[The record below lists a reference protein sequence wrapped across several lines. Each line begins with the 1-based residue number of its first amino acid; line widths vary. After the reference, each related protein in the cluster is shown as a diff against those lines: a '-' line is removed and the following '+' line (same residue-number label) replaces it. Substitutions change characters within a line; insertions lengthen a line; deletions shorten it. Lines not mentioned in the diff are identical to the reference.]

1 MQKGN
6 FMFYEILDFHYKNE
20 QPELAFENDCDSAE
34 QCIDMFISM
43 LVDLIGEVDEHDQLV
58 IDKLQAGDY
67 ELHEREEGGSIIVR
81 TY

>member
-1 MQKGN
+1 
-6 FMFYEILDFHYKNE
+6 MFYEILDFHYKNE
-20 QPELAFENDCDSAE
+20 QPSTVFEQDCDSAE

-43 LVDLIGEVDEHDQLV
+43 LVDLIGEVDEHEQLV